1 MAIFK
6 NITTATTTALSTA
19 NAVTSVSK
27 ISISNNSANEA
38 TVSVYIE
45 EGSNEYYLCKNVKI
59 PTGVALV
66 LDDNISF
73 PNISHTL
80 KITNSGTS
88 PNLSIITK

>member
-19 NAVTSVSK
+19 SAVTSGFISK

-59 PTGVALV
+59 PTG
-66 LDDNISF
+66 
-73 PNISHTL
+73 
-80 KITNSGTS
+80 
-88 PNLSIITK
+88 